1 MVRYWAMDELSNLNS
16 SISKFL
22 KQFNVRRIKE
32 NLLIVQ
38 IWDEMV
44 GELVSKNTNPLN
56 FSAGVIYVEISN
68 SAWANE
74 MSFLKEDI
82 IAKYNERFRKNL
94 VKEIRFIIKRN
105 DRNVPPVKVKS
116 EKNEQKDQK
125 NKVIAEQKL
134 SSEDNKLIE
143 EKSNE
148 LEDEEL
154 KHILKK
160 FFEGSRKRELSHLQ
174 QGWKKC
180 KICKCLHTE
189 KENLCLP
196 CRLIEGKN

>member
-1 MVRYWAMDELSNLNS
+1 MDEHLSNLNS

-22 KQFNVRRIKE
+22 KQFNVRGIKQ

-82 IAKYNERFRKNL
+82 IAKYNERFRKQL

-105 DRNVPPVKVKS
+105 DRNVPPVKIKS
-116 EKNEQKDQK
+116 EKSDQKEQK
-125 NKVIAEQKL
+125 NKNRVVQKL
-134 SSEDNKLIE
+134 SAEDNKLIE
-143 EKSNE
+143 EKTNE

-154 KHILKK
+154 KYILKK
-160 FFEGSRKRELSHLQ
+160 FLEGSRKRELSHLE

-180 KICKCLHTE
+180 KMCKCLHKE

-196 CRLIEGKN
+196 CRLIEGT